1 MSRRVVITGI
11 GVVSPNGI
19 GLKAFEDSLR
29 NGVSGISFYEPL
41 KKFGFSCQIGAV
53 PNVTEELKAQ
63 YYSPLFIKSIENTAL
78 IYGGIAGIEAWKDA
92 GLSVESVEEV
102 DWDGGVIFGCGS
114 MSMDT
119 FIGAKLNM
127 INEGK
132 TRWLGSRIIEQ
143 TMNSGTS
150 AFLGGH
156 LGLGNLVASNSS
168 ACSTGTEAVIQGFE
182 RIKLGRARRI
192 LCGSCESHGPYN
204 WGAFDSMRI
213 LCRDSNDDPS
223 RGSRPMNIDASGFV
237 PGTGSGALVLE
248 DLESALERGAKI
260 YSEVL
265 GGEVNSGG
273 QRNGG
278 TMTAPSSVGVKKCIK
293 TAIANSEIDSN
304 EIDGVC
310 GHLTSTMADILEI
323 KNWSEALGRRGEE
336 FPYINS
342 LKSMIGHCLGA
353 AGSIELVAVV
363 LQLHKNFFHGSLN
376 LSEIHPEIEKYV
388 DKSKIPKQTVNFAG
402 EIIAKASF
410 GFGDINACIILKK
423 WRNQY

>member
-11 GVVSPNGI
+11 GVVSSNGI
-19 GLKAFEDSLR
+19 GLEEFENSLR
-29 NGVSGISFYEPL
+29 NGISGVKPFALL
-41 KKFGFSCQIGAV
+41 KEFGFSCQIGAV
-53 PNVTEELKAQ
+53 PDVTEELKSQ
-63 YYSPLFIKSIENTAL
+63 YYSPLFLKSVENTAL
-78 IYGGIAGIEAWKDA
+78 IFGGIAGIEAWKDA
-92 GLSVESVEEV
+92 GLKVGSEDIDWES
-102 DWDGGVIFGCGS
+102 GVIFGCGS
-114 MSMDT
+114 MGMDT
-119 FIGAKLNM
+119 FIGSKLRM
-127 INEGK
+127 VDEGK

-182 RIKLGRARRI
+182 RIKMGRAKRI

-213 LCRDSNDDPS
+213 LCRDSNENPE
-223 RGSRPMNIDASGFV
+223 RGSRPMSEDASGFV

-248 DLESALERGAKI
+248 DLDSALERGARI
-260 YSEVL
+260 YAEVL

-278 TMTAPSSVGVKKCIK
+278 TMTAPSSTGVQRCIK
-293 TAIANSEIDSN
+293 SAISNSEIEPS
-304 EIDGVC
+304 EIDGIC
-310 GHLTSTMADILEI
+310 GHLTSTMADTLEI
-323 KNWSEALGRRGEE
+323 KNWVEAIGRSGKD
-336 FPYINS
+336 FPLVNA

-376 LSEIHPEIEKYV
+376 VSKLHPEIEKIV
-388 DKSKIPKQTVNFAG
+388 DKSRIPQQSVNFAG

-423 WRNQY
+423 WRNQF